1 MWRNPVRFMHEPR
14 SRIDILFSQT
24 TEIMIACFGLANCQI
39 LQYLRI
45 YHFTS
50 HRSINQLALDK
61 KMFGKHSFWNHRLV
75 WQSKC
80 SYQWDSLTIDWERAF
95 WQCQKLCQSI
105 TLGKIL
111 ANAKIIIERFWRTIG
126 QMFGNLSR
134 FWQRKAAQSEQSS
147 LGTFTGKGQL

>member
-1 MWRNPVRFMHEPR
+1 MHELR
-14 SRIDILFSQT
+14 SRIAILFSQT

-61 KMFGKHSFWNHRLV
+61 KMFGKHSFPNHRLV

-80 SYQWDSLTIDWERAF
+80 SYQWDSLTIDWGESVLTMSEALSKYHVG
-95 WQCQKLCQSI
+95 QN
-105 TLGKIL
+105 LGKCQNYNREIL
-111 ANAKIIIERFWRTIG
+111 AYDWANVWQFVTVLAAQGGAIRTI
-126 QMFGNLSR
+126 FAR
-134 FWQRKAAQSEQSS
+134 HIYW
-147 LGTFTGKGQL
+147 